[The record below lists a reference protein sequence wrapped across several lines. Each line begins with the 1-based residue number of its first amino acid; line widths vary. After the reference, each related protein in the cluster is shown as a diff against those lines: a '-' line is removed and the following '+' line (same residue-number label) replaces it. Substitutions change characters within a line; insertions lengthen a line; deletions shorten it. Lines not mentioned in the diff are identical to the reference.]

1 MKEMKKIYE
10 FGEIKYFA
18 KCYLNEKQK
27 KIYCVVERK
36 KSSYHNI
43 ERLREYS
50 IKENAFLCLIRL
62 TIERRLEWK
71 MKKAIK
77 FIHREANKNNGL
89 ENAIK
94 HVEGIYNLDKHMN
107 L

>member
-10 FGEIKYFA
+10 FGEVKYII
-18 KCYLNEKQK
+18 KCYINAGQE
-27 KIYCVVERK
+27 KIYCVVEIKR
-36 KSSYHNI
+36 STYADAQRI
-43 ERLREYS
+43 YEDS
-50 IKENAFLCLIRL
+50 IKENMFLGLIGL
-62 TIERRLEWK
+62 TTERRLEWK
-71 MKKAIK
+71 IKKAIK
-77 FIHREANKNNGL
+77 FIHQEANKNNGL